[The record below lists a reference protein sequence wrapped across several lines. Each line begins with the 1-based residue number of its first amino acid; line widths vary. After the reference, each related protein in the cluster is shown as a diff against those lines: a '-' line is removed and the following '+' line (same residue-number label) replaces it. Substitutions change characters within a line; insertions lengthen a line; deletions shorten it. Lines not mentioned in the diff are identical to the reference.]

1 VKNFQDF
8 EDYRLYI
15 ASFYFS
21 VTTIV
26 TVGYGD
32 ITAVSSVEQIVAVF
46 LMITGVI
53 AFSFA
58 TGALSSIISSY
69 DSTEAK
75 LKEKMATL
83 NEIQNEYNIKSELFN
98 KLVKTIKYD
107 HTKKQKDVQQF
118 MDELPHKLKQELAI
132 AIHTK
137 MYASVKFFKSK
148 QKSFVVWVG
157 TVIRPVNYQEG
168 EYICKEGERIGE
180 MYFMV
185 NGSAAYVLP
194 RFENKTFFDI
204 N

>member
-1 VKNFQDF
+1 
-8 EDYRLYI
+8 
-15 ASFYFS
+15 
-21 VTTIV
+21 
-26 TVGYGD
+26 
-32 ITAVSSVEQIVAVF
+32 
-46 LMITGVI
+46 
-53 AFSFA
+53 
-58 TGALSSIISSY
+58 
-69 DSTEAK
+69 
-75 LKEKMATL
+75 
-83 NEIQNEYNIKSELFN
+83 
-98 KLVKTIKYD
+98 
-107 HTKKQKDVQQF
+107 

-194 RFENKTFFDI
+194 RFENKPFFDI
-204 N
+204 NQGDHFGHVDLFGMKTASDSLVTVSTKKKIDYSRKFTIMALASVELLSLAVPDLDKIRCEFPDVYDELYNDGHSQLRLHMKYKRLALKNE